1 MYAKTKL
8 EDILELH
15 RGYDLPE
22 RERAEGNIPIISS
35 SGYSGVH
42 NDFKCDG
49 ENVITGRCGTI
60 GEVFYHKGKCW
71 PLNTALYVSDFKG
84 NNAKYIY
91 YLLKCFLKK
100 SADGKDKS
108 TVPGVDRNVLH
119 QMKVPFCKNI
129 PTQKQIIKALET
141 VDRKI
146 ELNKQLNDNLAA
158 MIKTIYEYWFVQ
170 FEFPDR
176 NGKPYKS
183 SGGKMVWN
191 EQLKRE
197 IPIGWKSTKLS
208 DLFQLKSGY
217 SFSSQ
222 SFEGDG
228 KYKIL
233 TISNVQDY
241 GISLNSTNYLS
252 NIPENMPSYCLL
264 KEKDILMS
272 LTGNVARVGIMFAHN
287 CLLNQRVAL
296 AEPLNKTLNT
306 YIYCL
311 LKSDSIRK
319 RYEAIANG
327 SSQQN
332 LSPIE
337 ATKISIAYEP
347 EISTAFSKLCSK
359 YLDAIVL
366 NLKENEELNSL
377 RDWLLPMLMNGQATI
392 ED

>member
-1 MYAKTKL
+1 MYVKTKL

-22 RERAEGNIPIISS
+22 CERAEGNIPIISS

-49 ENVITGRCGTI
+49 ENVITGRYGTI

-146 ELNKQLNDNLAA
+146 ELNKQINDNLAA

-170 FEFPDR
+170 FEFPDE
-176 NGKPYKS
+176 NGMPYKS

-191 EQLKRE
+191 EQLKKE

-311 LKSDSIRK
+311 LKSDGIRK

-337 ATKISIAYEP
+337 ATNISIAYEP
-347 EISTAFSKLCSK
+347 EISTAFSKLCSE

>member
-1 MYAKTKL
+1 M
-8 EDILELH
+8 
-15 RGYDLPE
+15 
-22 RERAEGNIPIISS
+22 
-35 SGYSGVH
+35 
-42 NDFKCDG
+42 
-49 ENVITGRCGTI
+49 
-60 GEVFYHKGKCW
+60 
-71 PLNTALYVSDFKG
+71 
-84 NNAKYIY
+84 IY
-91 YLLKCFLKK
+91 W
-100 SADGKDKS
+100 S
-108 TVPGVDRNVLH
+108 
-119 QMKVPFCKNI
+119 I
-129 PTQKQIIKALET
+129 
-141 VDRKI
+141 
-146 ELNKQLNDNLAA
+146 NDNLAT

-170 FEFPDR
+170 FEFPDE

-191 EQLKRE
+191 EQLKKE

-337 ATKISIAYEP
+337 ATNISTAYEP